1 MTNVAKCLLAVS
13 VLSFVGTM
21 HAFSS
26 IDISVPILSRRDVF
40 RGTTATGL
48 ISAMLNVV
56 ALPAY
61 AGTDLSQ
68 FTDGPRGLKYL
79 VTSEGTGT
87 TKPQRA
93 QKVKTS
99 YSLFLGGFPE
109 DGGKP
114 IDSSKGMFGDKPFEF
129 HAGVSEVIK
138 GWDLALMDMVEGE
151 ARRLV
156 IPSALGYGDKGA
168 GGRIPGG
175 ATLYFEVQLTENGI
189 VPELND
195 GQRKWLEEHPL

>member
-1 MTNVAKCLLAVS
+1 MTNIAKRLLAVS
-13 VLSFVGTM
+13 VLSFVGTTR
-21 HAFSS
+21 AFSS
-26 IDISVPILSRRDVF
+26 IDIIEPTLSRRDAF
-40 RGTTATGL
+40 RVTTATGL
-48 ISAMLNVV
+48 VSAMLSVV
-56 ALPAY
+56 TLPAL
-61 AGTDLSQ
+61 AETDLSQ
-68 FTDGPRGLKYL
+68 FKDGPRGLKYF

-114 IDSSKGMFGDKPFEF
+114 VDSSKGIFGDKPFEF
-129 HAGVSEVIK
+129 HVGVSEVIK

-156 IPSALGYGDKGA
+156 IPSSLGYGDKGA

-189 VPELND
+189 MPELND

>member
-26 IDISVPILSRRDVF
+26 IDISEPILSRRDVF
-40 RGTTATGL
+40 RGTAATGL

-99 YSLFLGGFPE
+99 YALFLGGFPE

-129 HAGVSEVIK
+129 HVGVSEVIK